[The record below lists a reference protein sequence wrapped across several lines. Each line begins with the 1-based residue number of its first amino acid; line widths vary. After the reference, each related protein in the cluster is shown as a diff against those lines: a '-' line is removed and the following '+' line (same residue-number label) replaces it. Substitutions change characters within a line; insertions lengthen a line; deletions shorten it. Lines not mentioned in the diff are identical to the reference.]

1 MTVNVQTN
9 PNIDRCQCARMGGV
23 AKGQADPIEVTVA
36 SDLCCPSLIDTPL
49 AEEEAEELGRVLR
62 ALGDPVRLRLI
73 SLVASRPE
81 VCSCDLERPLGKSQ
95 PTISHH
101 TKVLAEAGLLIGE
114 KRGHW
119 MWWRV
124 DETRFAAIRKALGG

>member
-1 MTVNVQTN
+1 MCE
-9 PNIDRCQCARMGGV
+9 DGGMPR
-23 AKGQADPIEVTVA
+23 AKANRTDQGT
-36 SDLCCPSLIDTPL
+36 DLCCPSLVAAPL
-49 AEEEAEELGRVLR
+49 DENEAAELGRVLS
-62 ALGDPVRLRLI
+62 ALGDPVRLRLL
-73 SLVASRPE
+73 SLVASQTE

-119 MWWRV
+119 VWWRV
-124 DETRFAAIRKALGG
+124 DETRLAAIRKTLGG